1 MPNSA
6 TDKLTVCLV
15 NDDINE
21 GMIDITDMNGRTVY
35 QMVQQDLP
43 MSAVI
48 DLSGLEKGTHLLTF
62 TTDDLRTTKDS
73 LLSNATIG

>member
-1 MPNSA
+1 
-6 TDKLTVCLV
+6 
-15 NDDINE
+15 
-21 GMIDITDMNGRTVY
+21 MNGRTVY

>member
-1 MPNSA
+1 MPNPA

-48 DLSGLEKGTHLLTF
+48 DLSGLEKGTYLLTF